1 MPQPTRPQSTPLAAA
16 DAAALDLDALQ
27 TTEAVH
33 ESVRLASGRTVVVH
47 GDGEGERVVLR
58 APSGEVELTV
68 RLTAAGPVLSVAAV
82 ALELNAGRLSVDVDR
97 MDLQVR
103 GEVGV
108 EVLGDVSSRVLG
120 DQRTHVQGAVRLDA
134 GRLDVH
140 AQRGDV
146 RIEAAE
152 DVAIEGAAVRLNC

>member
-1 MPQPTRPQSTPLAAA
+1 MPQPTQPQSTPTAAA

-97 MDLQVR
+97 MDLRVR

-108 EVLGDVSSRVLG
+108 EVLGGRVVAG
-120 DQRTHVQGAVRLDA
+120 A
-134 GRLDVH
+134 GRS
-140 AQRGDV
+140 AYARAGRRAPRRGAP
-146 RIEAAE
+146 RRARAA
-152 DVAIEGAAVRLNC
+152 GGCTHRSGRRRCH